1 MSQPE
6 RKAIHF
12 GAGNIGR
19 GFIGPLLVDSGY
31 HVVFADVNKDIIQR
45 LNEAD
50 SYNVLI
56 LDEDE
61 DQVTSV
67 SDVSGV
73 VSTSDDI
80 VRAFA
85 DPAVDLVTTA
95 VGPAVLERIA
105 GTIAAGLRA
114 RREAAAGDGAVGP
127 LNVIACENMVNQTTT
142 LRNHV
147 LAALADY
154 AETRAWVEQNVGFA
168 NCSVDRIVPPFDPKD
183 NSSPLDVGVEG
194 FYEWVVD
201 EKALRRTRPAVQLK
215 GIRLTEDLE
224 AYIERKLFTLNCGHA
239 ITAYLG
245 YLKGYSTIDEAIRD
259 QEIRDTVRN
268 ALLNEGGAALRKKHK
283 FDEQEYREYVE
294 KVMERFANP
303 KLKDDI
309 VRVGRQPLR
318 KLEKGDRLLGP
329 AYMAREYGL
338 PIDNL
343 AKGIAAAFLYEV
355 PEDKQSVELQKKIEQ
370 QGIEKAITEI
380 TGFAKGSEEHRK
392 TLDAYHALKKADK
405 RRSHS

>member
-1 MSQPE
+1 MPTPE
-6 RKAIHF
+6 QKAIHF

-31 HVVFADVNKDIIQR
+31 HVIFADVNKDVIQK
-45 LNEAD
+45 LNEQD
-50 SYNVLI
+50 SYEVLI
-56 LDEDE
+56 LDEE
-61 DQVTSV
+61 SEERATV

-95 VGPAVLERIA
+95 VGPTVLEKIA
-105 GTIAAGLRA
+105 VTIAQGLRA
-114 RREAAAGDGAVGP
+114 RREVDAGA
-127 LNVIACENMVNQTTT
+127 LNIIACENMINQTST
-142 LRNHV
+142 LREHV
-147 LAALADY
+147 FQNLAEEDK
-154 AETRAWVEQNVGFA
+154 AWVEEHVGFA

-183 NSSPLDVGVEG
+183 SSTPLDVGVEG

-201 EKALRRTRPAVQLK
+201 EKALQRTRPDVKLK
-215 GIRLTEDLE
+215 GVRLTTDLQ

-245 YLKGYSTIDEAIRD
+245 FLKGYSTIDEAIRD
-259 QEIRDTVRN
+259 EDIRETVRR
-268 ALLNEGGAALRKKHK
+268 ALFNEGGAALRKKHK
-283 FDEQEYREYVE
+283 FDEQEYTQYVE
-294 KVMERFANP
+294 KTIARFGNP
-303 KLKDDI
+303 KLKDEI

-318 KLEKGDRLLGP
+318 KLAKGDRLLGP
-329 AYMAREYGL
+329 AYMAREYKL

-355 PEDKQSVELQKKIEQ
+355 PDDKQSVDLQKKIQE
-370 QGIEKAITEI
+370 QGIEKAVVEI
-380 TGFAKGSEEHRK
+380 TGFSEGSEEHRK
-392 TLDAYHALKKADK
+392 ILDAYRALQKTQKK
-405 RRSHS
+405 

>member
-31 HVVFADVNKDIIQR
+31 HVVFADVNKDIIQK
-45 LNEAD
+45 LNEQN
-50 SYNVLI
+50 SYEVLI
-56 LDEDE
+56 LDEE
-61 DQVTSV
+61 SEQRASV

-80 VRAFA
+80 VQVFA

-95 VGPAVLERIA
+95 VGPQILEKIAV
-105 GTIAAGLRA
+105 TIAQGLHA
-114 RREAAAGDGAVGP
+114 RREADAGP
-127 LNVIACENMVNQTTT
+127 LNIIACENMINQTTT

-147 LAALADY
+147 YEHLADDDK
-154 AETRAWVEQNVGFA
+154 EWVEENIGFA

-183 NSSPLDVGVEG
+183 SATPLDVGVEG

-201 EKALRRTRPAVQLK
+201 EKALRRTRPDVKLK
-215 GIRLTEDLE
+215 GVKLTTSLD

-245 YLKGYSTIDEAIRD
+245 FLKGYNTIDEAIRD
-259 QEIRDTVRN
+259 EDIRETVRR
-268 ALLNEGGAALRKKHK
+268 ALLNEGGAALRKKHN
-283 FDEQEYREYVE
+283 FDEDEYRQYVE
-294 KVMERFANP
+294 KTMERFANP
-303 KLKDDI
+303 RLKDEI

-318 KLEKGDRLLGP
+318 KLAKGDRLLGP
-329 AYMAREYGL
+329 AYMARKYGL

-355 PEDKQSVELQKKIEQ
+355 PDDKQSVELQKIVEKD
-370 QGIEKAITEI
+370 GIENAVADI
-380 TGFAKGSEEHRK
+380 TGFQKGSKEHRK
-392 TLDAYHALKKADK
+392 VVDAYHALSKIDA

>member
-1 MSQPE
+1 MSSAD

-19 GFIGPLLVDSGY
+19 GFIGPLLVNSGY
-31 HVVFADVNKDIIQR
+31 HVIFADVDKDVISK
-45 LNEAD
+45 LNDQD
-50 SYNVLI
+50 SYDVLV
-56 LDEDE
+56 LEEDDEQQE
-61 DQVTSV
+61 TV
-67 SDVSGV
+67 SNVSGV
-73 VSTSDDI
+73 LSTSDDI

-95 VGPAVLERIA
+95 VGPAILEKIA
-105 GTIAAGLRA
+105 GTIARGLHA
-114 RREAAAGDGAVGP
+114 RRKANAGP
-127 LNVIACENMVNQTTT
+127 LNIIACENMINQTTT
-142 LRNHV
+142 LRKHV
-147 LAALADY
+147 FASLAD
-154 AETRAWVEQNVGFA
+154 EDKTWVSEQVGFA

-183 NSSPLDVGVEG
+183 SATPLDVGVEG

-201 EKALRRTRPAVQLK
+201 EDALHQTRHDVRLK
-215 GIRLTEDLE
+215 GIRLTTDLQ

-245 YLKGYSTIDEAIRD
+245 FIKGYSTIDEAIRD
-259 QEIRDTVRN
+259 AEIHGTVQN
-268 ALLNEGGAALRKKHK
+268 ALLNEGGAALRKRHE
-283 FDEQEYREYVE
+283 FDEEEYRHYVE
-294 KVMERFANP
+294 KTLDRFANP

-329 AYMAREYGL
+329 AHMARECGL

-355 PEDKQSVELQKKIEQ
+355 PDDKQSVELQKKVEKE
-370 QGIEKAITEI
+370 GIEKVVAEI
-380 TGFAKGSEEHRK
+380 TGFKEDSEEHR
-392 TLDAYHALKKADK
+392 TILDAYTALRKSDKK
-405 RRSHS
+405 RSHA